1 MRKEQKTKFEHNWL
15 NKSLENLEKHV
26 WPDLPAD
33 EGSHLIRT
41 CNALRKKQLKD
52 FSTEDLREMIGQDI
66 GLKFLIPLAIQTIEK
81 DILAEGDLYPGD
93 LLKSVLTSDKKYWT
107 SSRDNWNQ
115 ICDLVEKNMATL
127 KGADIT
133 NEIKKGWFDSY
144 KDFRQIKNGY

>member
-1 MRKEQKTKFEHNWL
+1 MGKRQRIKLENNWL
-15 NKSLENLEKHV
+15 SKSLENLEKNV

-66 GLKFLIPLAIQTIEK
+66 GLTYLIPLAIQTLEK

-93 LLKSVLTSDKKYWT
+93 LLKSVITSDKKYWNLH
-107 SSRDNWNQ
+107 RDNWKK
-115 ICDLVEKNMATL
+115 ICDIMEKNRTTL
-127 KGADIT
+127 KDADT
-133 NEIKKGWFDSY
+133 THDIKKGWFDSY
-144 KDFRQIKNGY
+144 KDFLQI